1 MPVPSTT
8 LVFESGIHAIPGNS
22 MGPNSLD
29 ALVRHQLAAASRD
42 LASEAEFTAAGTS
55 PGHHQN
61 IINDVGDYLAQT
73 ARMWYSLTNR
83 LVQGPHVE
91 RAAEDAHERSF
102 TTTHMADLQP
112 MATMDINITKLGK
125 IRDLAEKF
133 SEEVQEVWQRKPES
147 GAGLSG
153 STYQVIP
160 PFPAVKSEPAGWIQQ
175 PGRGSDA
182 GLGGRGGQRNLL
194 SQNTDDTLSPGG
206 NISASEDSGGDEDE
220 QFSKI
225 DMDALKQRGKG
236 SYHCPLEYR
245 CDKGGVDKEG
255 NLVIFDRNSSFAQHC
270 NKHRKPWRCDVPG
283 CPNPPKKRKFARRDG
298 LERHKLTV
306 KHRVMTS

>member
-29 ALVRHQLAAASRD
+29 ALVRHQLEAASRD

-61 IINDVGDYLAQT
+61 IINDVGEYLAQT

-91 RAAEDAHERSF
+91 RAAEEAHEQSF
-102 TTTHMADLQP
+102 NTTYMADLQP

-133 SEEVQEVWQRKPES
+133 SEEVQEVWRPKPD
-147 GAGLSG
+147 SG
-153 STYQVIP
+153 STYQTAPSFPVI
-160 PFPAVKSEPAGWIQQ
+160 KSEPRSWIHQ
-175 PGRGSDA
+175 PGRGSDSDV
-182 GLGGRGGQRNLL
+182 GVGVRGGQRNVLT

-206 NISASEDSGGDEDE
+206 NASASEDSGGDEDE

-236 SYHCPLEYR
+236 SYHCPLEFR

-255 NLVIFDRNSSFAQHC
+255 KLVVFDRNSSFA
-270 NKHRKPWRCDVPG
+270 
-283 CPNPPKKRKFARRDG
+283 
-298 LERHKLTV
+298 
-306 KHRVMTS
+306 

>member
-1 MPVPSTT
+1 MPVPSSA
-8 LVFESGIHAIPGNS
+8 LVFESGIHAIPGPGNS
-22 MGPNSLD
+22 MRPNSLD
-29 ALVRHQLAAASRD
+29 ALVRHQLEAASRD
-42 LASEAEFTAAGTS
+42 LASEAEFTAAGTA

-73 ARMWYSLTNR
+73 ARMWYCLTNK

-91 RAAEDAHERSF
+91 RAAEEAHEQSF
-102 TTTHMADLQP
+102 ATTYMADLQP

-133 SEEVQEVWQRKPES
+133 SEEVQEVWRRKPDS
-147 GAGLSG
+147 GS
-153 STYQVIP
+153 STYQTAP
-160 PFPAVKSEPAGWIQQ
+160 AFPAVKSEPASWIHQ
-175 PGRGSDA
+175 PPRESLDA
-182 GLGGRGGQRNLL
+182 GVGLGLGVGVRGGQRNILT

-206 NISASEDSGGDEDE
+206 NASGSEDSGGDEDE

-236 SYHCPLEYR
+236 AYHCPLEYR
-245 CDKGGVDKEG
+245 CDKGGVDKDG
-255 NLVIFDRNSSFAQHC
+255 KLVIFDRNSSFA
-270 NKHRKPWRCDVPG
+270 KPWRCDVPG

-306 KHRVMTS
+306 KHRVMS